1 MDTQSLQAFISVAET
16 GSFSRAAEI
25 LHLTQPAVSKRIAN
39 LESQLDCR
47 LFDRIGRQTHM
58 TEAGQALMPRA
69 RKVLVELEDTR
80 RLLNNI
86 NGAIAGS
93 LVLGTSHHIGL
104 HRLPPVLKAF
114 TSSFPQVKLDMRFLD
129 SEQAYEGIVQGELEL
144 AVVTL
149 SPKHIALPQHTAPT
163 QYSTNLTVVPIWNDR
178 LRVVAAKDHPITQL
192 KEIELKTLTQY
203 DAVLPGF
210 QTFTRGIVATAFA
223 KQNLDLQVALSTNY
237 METLKMMVSIGLGWS
252 VLPETLI
259 DDTMQVIHLPEIDLT
274 RPLGYLYHQE
284 RTLSNAS
291 QQLIKLL
298 EQHKDL

>member
-1 MDTQSLQAFISVAET
+1 MDTQSLQAFITVAET

-47 LFDRIGRQTHM
+47 LFDRIGRQTHL

-86 NGAIAGS
+86 NGEIAGS

-129 SEQAYEGIVQGELEL
+129 SEQAYEGILQGELEL

-149 SPKHIALPQHTAPT
+149 SPKHIALPQHTA
-163 QYSTNLTVVPIWNDR
+163 NLTVVPIWNDR

-192 KEIELKTLTQY
+192 KNVELKTLTQY

-223 KQNLDLQVALSTNY
+223 KQNLELQVALSTNY

-259 DDTMQVIHLPEIDLT
+259 DDTMQVIELPEIDLT